1 MIVTMTDAGAPIKID
16 ITAVPAMEGFVDY
29 VVEAERLGARAVWVP
44 EAWGTDALTPLG
56 ALASRTERI
65 GLGTGIVQL
74 GARTPA
80 MLAMSAAS
88 LQLLSGGRL
97 LLGLGTSGP
106 QVMEGWHGVPFER
119 PLQRTRE
126 TIEILRRI
134 VGGERLE
141 YDGELHHL
149 PLPGGQGRA
158 LRLGAPLDEL
168 PLYVASLGPDNLRL
182 TGELADGWLG
192 TTFLCGGSDVFLD
205 PIRDGAA
212 SAGRTLADVD
222 LSVSVTCEITDD
234 VEEAARRHAA
244 GYAFTIGAMGSAST
258 NFYNAAFTR
267 QGFGEQV
274 AEVQRLWRSGDRD
287 AAAAAV
293 PLEIGR
299 GTNLIGPRDEI
310 ARRLREY
317 RDVGIDGL
325 RVVPGGDDLDERLS
339 CLGELLEIVAASGD

>member
-1 MIVTMTDAGAPIKID
+1 MTSAGSPIAIDVTSLPLMP
-16 ITAVPAMEGFVDY
+16 GFVDY
-29 VVEAERLGARAVWVP
+29 VVEAERMGARAVWVP

-56 ALASRTERI
+56 ALASRTDHIR
-65 GLGTGIVQL
+65 LGTGIVQL

-126 TIEILRRI
+126 TIEILRKI
-134 VGGERLE
+134 VAGDRLE
-141 YDGELHHL
+141 YDGALHHL

-168 PLYVASLGPDNLRL
+168 PIYVASLGPNNLRL
-182 TGELADGWLG
+182 TGELTDGWLG
-192 TTFLCGGSDVFLD
+192 TTFLCGAGDVFLD
-205 PIRDGAA
+205 PIAEGAEA
-212 SAGRTLADVD
+212 AGRTLDEVD
-222 LSVSVTCEITDD
+222 LTVSVTCEITDD
-234 VEEAARRHAA
+234 VDEAARRHAA

-258 NFYNAAFTR
+258 NFYNAAFSR
-267 QGFGEQV
+267 QGFGEEV
-274 AEVQRLWRSGDRD
+274 AEVQRLWRSGDRE

-293 PLEIGR
+293 PMEIGR
-299 GTNLIGPRDEI
+299 GTNLLGPPEEI

-317 RDVGIDGL
+317 AEAGIDGL
-325 RVVPGGDDLDERLS
+325 RVVPGGETLDERLA
-339 CLGELLEIVAASGD
+339 CLGELFDIVASLDA